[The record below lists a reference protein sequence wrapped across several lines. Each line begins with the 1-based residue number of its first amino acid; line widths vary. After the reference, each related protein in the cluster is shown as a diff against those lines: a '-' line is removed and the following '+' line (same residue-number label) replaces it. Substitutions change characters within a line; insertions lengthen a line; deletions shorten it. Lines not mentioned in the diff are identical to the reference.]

1 MADDRY
7 KAYKN
12 IFKNHNIKIMNMMS
26 LYDYLGRP
34 AGSELGQQV
43 AAAAA
48 ANYVKFE
55 TREVSTKTYTG
66 KIMLY
71 PKVFLDQFFG
81 GVNEGTNDNKQL
93 LHG

>member
-1 MADDRY
+1 
-7 KAYKN
+7 
-12 IFKNHNIKIMNMMS
+12 MMS

-48 ANYVKFE
+48 QNRVKFE
-55 TREVSTKTYTG
+55 TREVSTNTYTG

-71 PKVFLDQFFG
+71 PKNFLDNFFN
-81 GVNEGTNDNKQL
+81 GVNEGTNDNRQL

>member
-1 MADDRY
+1 M
-7 KAYKN
+7 
-12 IFKNHNIKIMNMMS
+12 MMS

-34 AGSELGQQV
+34 AGSELGQRV

-48 ANYVKFE
+48 RNKVKFE
-55 TREVSTKTYTG
+55 TRHVSNTKYTG
-66 KIMLY
+66 DIMLY
-71 PKVFLDQFFG
+71 PKTFLDQFFG

>member
-1 MADDRY
+1 MADARY
-7 KAYKN
+7 ELYNN
-12 IFKNHNIKIMNMMS
+12 IFKNHNIKTMNMMS
-26 LYDYLGRP
+26 LYDYLGHA
-34 AGSELGQQV
+34 AGPELGQQV

-71 PKVFLDQFFG
+71 PKSFLDNFFG
-81 GVNEGTNDNKQL
+81 GVNEGTNNNKQL

>member
-12 IFKNHNIKIMNMMS
+12 IFKNHNIKTMNMMS

-55 TREVSTKTYTG
+55 TRHVSTKTYTG

-71 PKVFLDQFFG
+71 PKSFLDSFFG
-81 GVNEGTNDNKQL
+81 GVNEGNNNNKQL

>member
-1 MADDRY
+1 M
-7 KAYKN
+7 
-12 IFKNHNIKIMNMMS
+12 MMS

-34 AGSELGQQV
+34 AGSELGQRV

-48 ANYVKFE
+48 QNKIKFE
-55 TREVSTKTYTG
+55 TREVSTNTYTG

-71 PKVFLDQFFG
+71 PKSFLDQFFS
-81 GVNEGTNDNKQL
+81 GVNEGNNNTKQI